1 MASDLTEAASR
12 RDLLAR
18 AVALLAG
25 AGLATAMAPAVS
37 GKDYAS
43 PREALDEIDRLAAAC
58 GMRLGAL
65 RGDRPG
71 ADALVR
77 RFLAA
82 LERHRATREDVRRSF
97 ALPKGVDPASQLGE
111 ADADLKGLRQA
122 LDDLM
127 IAYAESLPVYG
138 ESNVVSRLAVDMVDV
153 SRLRTVIDLWAVAE
167 GV

>member
-1 MASDLTEAASR
+1 MTSVLTEASR

-18 AVALLAG
+18 AAALLAA
-25 AGLATAMAPAVS
+25 AGLTTAMAPAVW
-37 GKDYAS
+37 GKDYTS
-43 PREALDEIDRLAAAC
+43 RREALDEIDRLAAAC

-65 RGDRPG
+65 RSARTG
-71 ADALVR
+71 ADLLVP

-82 LERHRATREDVRRSF
+82 LGRHRATREDIRRSF
-97 ALPKGVDPASQLGE
+97 ALPPGLDPASQVGE
-111 ADADLKGLRQA
+111 ADTDLPGLRQA

-138 ESNVVSRLAVDMVDV
+138 ESKVVSRLAIDMVEV

-167 GV
+167 AE